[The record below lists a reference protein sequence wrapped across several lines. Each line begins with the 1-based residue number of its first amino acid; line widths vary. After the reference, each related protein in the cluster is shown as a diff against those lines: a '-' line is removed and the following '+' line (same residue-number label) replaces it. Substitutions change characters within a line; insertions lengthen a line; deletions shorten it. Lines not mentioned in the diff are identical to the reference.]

1 MKHADKRTA
10 SILMAGVL
18 TVGITAGATAVNT
31 NGAYADEMGYAHG
44 TSVTNKATSSHQTRV
59 NNVIPTLAPSA
70 HHALQ
75 AWTPLSLFARSA
87 QPTQTNALTV
97 IHVSA
102 TGDDANDGT
111 EAHPYKT
118 LQAAITNAPDG
129 ACLTIHGE
137 QKVSSKITISKSLA
151 LVAGDAQAK
160 LVREGNNGALE
171 FNAADKTLT
180 VGAAQG
186 ANANAAQASSAP
198 VLTIEKLSLKVSAGR
213 FEMYDGVNFV
223 GSDNSAAITL
233 TGAQTKGG
241 IYGGSVTTDA
251 TLAYPANAFSVTD
264 GAHIEAVRGG
274 VFSVRASAISVVGE
288 GSTIDEISGGTFK
301 NNKPQPLV
309 SGSSCIYV
317 ANGGRIKKISGGTF
331 ESVWDAALD
340 VRDGGWVDE
349 VSGGTFLSTPD
360 ITYHKYQDGS
370 DWLRYNYFSA
380 LLVYVTPGAKDL
392 KHKTGIGTISGGTFN
407 GVHSVFT
414 VGNNDFGAEKN
425 GEATIEKITGGTFSS
440 TAIPNL
446 PQSARM
452 FFDAV
457 FLGQVSKVGTIE
469 GGIFKTSAGSALKLE
484 GSPEFDEKGTTVDEI
499 KGGVFESSKYTA
511 AIVNQGTITKISNG
525 TFTSE
530 NGCALAV
537 TSGTATHFGTVE
549 EIAGGVFKGTNGA
562 LNVDSNGVIKKVS
575 KGVFYVKNDVANT
588 YNQGKALIFNKNGN
602 SRLLLEP
609 DLNTSQRDQGEGR
622 YFFYLNEGRGRI
634 NRFVTSP
641 AVTMPQYD
649 GLDGTKKD
657 YVVSGYNSMYSFK
670 EAKTPKEHENPYT
683 FKRVLYIKT
692 DRSGG
697 AISWEKNDYFDA
709 SEGYD
714 GTYHTIYALEKTY
727 DNTGDMV
734 DKDGYRYLKKQA
746 KVTYD
751 ANFPKNAKTEG
762 DVPQKPFELKAFNYD
777 DYANDVSFK
786 NSAPAESL
794 FEVKDNTGK
803 LKATGY
809 EFIGWN
815 TKADGSGIWLKPNA
829 YVAMPAYNVTLYAQW
844 KSNTYTVTFKNGDET
859 YASVKV
865 EKDKAI
871 DTDSL
876 EDQSMPQDPVKE
888 GYTFKGWNTK
898 KDGKGDVFSGRT
910 VVKQNE
916 TVYAQFEKV
925 SEEEPQVGT
934 LYRLYNPYTHEHFFT
949 AETVENDNLVR
960 LGWKSEGGVGYIYK
974 HAEKGGVYRLYNP
987 TTGEHHYTM
996 NEDEVA
1002 QCVKAGWKNEGVKWF
1017 SAQNKD
1023 VTLNKLYSMYNPYEK
1038 KFYHHYTADA
1048 KEIAQ
1053 MVKAGWR
1060 KEEVKWCTLPVS
1072 YIIKK

>member
-31 NGAYADEMGYAHG
+31 NGTYANEMGYAQE

-59 NNVIPTLAPSA
+59 NNAAPSPAPSA

-87 QPTQTNALTV
+87 QLTQTNALTV

-102 TGDDANDGT
+102 TGDDTNDGT

-137 QKVSSKITISKSLA
+137 QKVSSRITISKSLT

-160 LVREGNNGALE
+160 LVKEGNNGVLE
-171 FNAADKTLT
+171 FNAADKTLI
-180 VGAAQG
+180 VGSAQA

-198 VLTIEKLSLKVSAGR
+198 VLNIEKLSLKVSDGR

-233 TGAQTKGG
+233 SGAQTKGA

-251 TLAYPANAFSVTD
+251 TLAYPANAFCVSD
-264 GAHIEAVRGG
+264 GAQLECIKGG
-274 VFSVRASAISVVGE
+274 TFSTRSSVIKVDGE
-288 GSTIDEISGGTFK
+288 NSKIGEISGGTFK
-301 NNKPQPLV
+301 NNKPTLFSNDQA
-309 SGSSCIYV
+309 CIYV
-317 ANGGRIKKISGGTF
+317 ANGGRIKKISGGKF
-331 ESVWDAALD
+331 ESTWSAALAAE
-340 VRDGGWVDE
+340 DGGWVDE
-349 VSGGTFLSTPD
+349 ISGGTFNATPYVD
-360 ITYHKYQDGS
+360 IQRYTQNN
-370 DWLRYNYFSA
+370 DWWRCHYFSA
-380 LLVYVTPGAKDL
+380 LLVYVSPGEKVL

-414 VGNNDFGAEKN
+414 VGNNDLGAEKN

-446 PQSARM
+446 PKTALLSTSVL
-452 FFDAV
+452 FF
-457 FLGQVSKVGTIE
+457 GQVSKIDTIE
-469 GGIFKTSAGSALKLE
+469 GGNFTTDAGTALTLE
-484 GSPEFDEKGTTVDEI
+484 GDFKFQETVPEIGEI
-499 KGGVFESSKYTA
+499 KGGAFASSRGTA
-511 AIVNQGTITKISNG
+511 VLVNQGHVKKILNGTFEGTTNGYAVEVSSRRGSIDEISGGTYKGTQGVIKCEGGSIGKISNG
-525 TFTSE
+525 IFYTNNDTANE
-530 NGCALAV
+530 NFDKAA
-537 TSGTATHFGTVE
+537 
-549 EIAGGVFKGTNGA
+549 A
-562 LNVDSNGVIKKVS
+562 LNNHS
-575 KGVFYVKNDVANT
+575 KNA
-588 YNQGKALIFNKNGN
+588 
-602 SRLLLEP
+602 LLLEP
-609 DLNTSQRDQGEGR
+609 ELSTTQADKGQGR
-622 YFFYLNEGRGRI
+622 YFAHLREDQWWVHTKIDQNL
-634 NRFVTSP
+634 
-641 AVTMPQYD
+641 TMPQYT

-657 YVVSGYNSMYSFK
+657 YVFSGYNYIFPFK
-670 EAKTPKEHENPYT
+670 NPSSSDAYDNAYRF
-683 FKRVLYIKT
+683 FKVLFIKS
-692 DRSGG
+692 DKSLG
-697 AISWEKNDYFDA
+697 AIDRKDNDYYDA

-714 GTYHTIYALEKTY
+714 GKCHTIYALEKKY
-727 DNTGDMV
+727 DTAGDML
-734 DKDGYRYLKKQA
+734 DSGYRYLKKQA
-746 KVTYD
+746 KLSYD
-751 ANFPKNAKTEG
+751 ANFPSGANGSG
-762 DVPQKPFELKAFNYD
+762 DVPQTPKEIKAFNYS
-777 DYANDVSFK
+777 YLENTVPFK
-786 NSAPAESL
+786 NNEPAESL

-815 TKADGSGIWLKPNA
+815 TKADGSGIWLKPGT

-844 KSNTYTVTFKNGDET
+844 KSNAYTVTFKNGAEK

-898 KDGKGDVFSGRT
+898 EDGKGDVFSGRT

-925 SEEEPQVGT
+925 TEEEPQVGP

-1002 QCVKAGWKNEGVKWF
+1002 TCVKAGWKNEGVKWF
-1017 SAQNKD
+1017 SAQDKD

>member
-1 MKHADKRTA
+1 MKQADKKTA

-18 TVGITAGATAVNT
+18 TVGITAGAIAANI
-31 NGAYADEMGYAHG
+31 NGAYANEMGYAHG
-44 TSVTNKATSSHQTRV
+44 TSVTNKATSTHQTRV
-59 NNVIPTLAPSA
+59 NNVTPTLAPSA

-97 IHVSA
+97 IHVST

-129 ACLTIHGE
+129 ACLSIHGE
-137 QKVSSKITISKSLA
+137 QKVSSKITISKTLT

-160 LVREGNNGALE
+160 LVKEGNNGALE

-180 VGAAQG
+180 VGAAQA

-233 TGAQTKGG
+233 SGAQTKGA

-349 VSGGTFLSTPD
+349 ISGGSFNATPD
-360 ITYHKYQDGS
+360 VAYHKYEKSGG
-370 DWLRYNYFSA
+370 WWKYHYFSGV
-380 LLVYVTPGAKDL
+380 LVYVTPVANNL

-414 VGNNDFGAEKN
+414 VGNNDLGAEKN
-425 GEATIEKITGGTFSS
+425 GEATIDKITGGTFTS
-440 TAIPNL
+440 TAIPDL
-446 PQSARM
+446 PKDALLSMSAL
-452 FFDAV
+452 FF
-457 FLGQVSKVGTIE
+457 GQVSKIDTIE
-469 GGIFKTSAGSALKLE
+469 GGNFTTDAGTALTLE
-484 GSPEFDEKGTTVDEI
+484 GDFKFQETVPEIGEI
-499 KGGVFESSKYTA
+499 KGGTFTSSRGTA
-511 AIVNQGTITKISNG
+511 VIVNQGHVKKISNG
-525 TFTSE
+525 TFESTA
-530 NGCALAV
+530 NGYAV
-537 TSGTATHFGTVE
+537 EVSMRRGSIDEISGGTY
-549 EIAGGVFKGTNGA
+549 KGTQ
-562 LNVDSNGVIKKVS
+562 GVIKCESGSIGKIS
-575 KGVFYVKNDVANT
+575 NGIFYTNNDTA
-588 YNQGKALIFNKNGN
+588 NGN
-602 SRLLLEP
+602 FDKAAALNNHSQNALLLEP
-609 DLNTSQRDQGEGR
+609 ELSTTQADKGQGR
-622 YFFYLNEGRGRI
+622 YFAHLREDEWWVHTKIGQNL
-634 NRFVTSP
+634 
-641 AVTMPQYD
+641 TMPQYT

-657 YVVSGYNSMYSFK
+657 YVFSGYNYIFPFK
-670 EAKTPKEHENPYT
+670 NPSSSDAYDNAYRF
-683 FKRVLYIKT
+683 FKVLFIKS
-692 DRSGG
+692 DKSLG
-697 AISWEKNDYFDA
+697 AIDRKDNDYYDA
-709 SEGYD
+709 SEGFD
-714 GTYHTIYALEKTY
+714 TTPHAIYALEKKY
-727 DNTGDMV
+727 DTTGDML
-734 DKDGYRYLKKQA
+734 DNDYRYLKKQA
-746 KVTYD
+746 ILSYD
-751 ANFPKNAKTEG
+751 ANFPSGANGLG
-762 DVPQKPFELKAFNYD
+762 DVPHPPKEIKAFNYSYWD
-777 DYANDVSFK
+777 NTVPFK
-786 NSAPAESL
+786 DNEPAESL

-815 TKADGSGIWLKPNA
+815 TKADGSGIWLKPGT

-844 KSNTYTVTFKNGDET
+844 KSNAYTVTFKNGDKT

-865 EKDKAI
+865 EKDNAI

-876 EDQSMPQDPVKE
+876 EDQSMPQAPVKE

-898 KDGKGDVFSGRT
+898 EDGKGDAFSGST

-925 SEEEPQVGT
+925 AEEEPQVGP

-987 TTGEHHYTM
+987 STGEHHYTM

-1002 QCVKAGWKNEGVKWF
+1002 ACVKNGWKNEGVKWF

-1048 KEIAQ
+1048 KEIEQ

-1072 YIIKK
+1072 AVK